1 MNVKMTHT
9 DPPCEACR
17 IEGTGPYAT
26 PKDTVWKAV
35 KAALKEYGREY
46 PKTWAGRLINT
57 IWGGP

>member
-1 MNVKMTHT
+1 MDHM
-9 DPPCEACR
+9 PRSIIPES
-17 IEGTGPYAT
+17 